1 MIEKLELD
9 IKEVEYLI
17 HLLDMRG
24 NLLMKRNSTQ
34 SDYELGK
41 IDALMDKILIQT
53 LTEEVKP

>member
-1 MIEKLELD
+1 MSYKLELD
-9 IKEVEYLI
+9 AKETDYLI

-41 IDALMDKILIQT
+41 IDALMDKILLQC
-53 LTEEVKP
+53 LTEEV

>member
-1 MIEKLELD
+1 MTYKLELD
-9 IKEVEYLI
+9 AKETDYLI

-41 IDALMDKILIQT
+41 IDALMDKILLQC
-53 LTEEVKP
+53 LTEEA

>member
-9 IKEVEYLI
+9 SKEVNYLI

-24 NLLMKRNSTQ
+24 NVLMKRTSQQ
-34 SDYELGK
+34 SEHELGK

-53 LTEEVKP
+53 LTEEVKQ